1 MPASFAVSLTP
12 LMMATRLRAHR
23 WCALF
28 TGHTTPYAGIIALTR
43 YAASGRFSFLHP
55 PTVRFVVVHS
65 VQIRTL
71 CMQ

>member
-28 TGHTTPYAGIIALTR
+28 TGHTTPYAGIIAPTR

-55 PTVRFVVVHS
+55 PHGSICCGSFGSNPH
-65 VQIRTL
+65 TL
-71 CMQ
+71 MQ